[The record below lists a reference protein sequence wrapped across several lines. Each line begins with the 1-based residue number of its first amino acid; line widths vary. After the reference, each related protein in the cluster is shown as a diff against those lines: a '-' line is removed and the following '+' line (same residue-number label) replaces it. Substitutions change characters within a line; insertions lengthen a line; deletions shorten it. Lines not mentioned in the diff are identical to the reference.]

1 MLEFKDGDIILTRGD
16 SVYIDT
22 VILTPCEEVYEP
34 KDRDEVYLYI
44 IKKNEI
50 RNIRKC
56 GRYKQSQNLQP
67 YHWDVPTCVGKRWG
81 QKKKQDAGCKA
92 DGHIKRLNV
101 SKRNKILRNVLKLL
115 TYYDIIIMK
124 REG

>member
-34 KDRDEVYLYI
+34 KDKDEVYLYI

-50 RNIRKC
+50 SRLEEDKEKIV
-56 GRYKQSQNLQP
+56 L
-67 YHWDVPTCVGKRWG
+67 
-81 QKKKQDAGCKA
+81 KKKFVNRKTV
-92 DGHIKRLNV
+92 IKEIDTKFL
-101 SKRNKILRNVLKLL
+101 SKGEYKYKCALIQENGD
-115 TYYDIIIMK
+115 T
-124 REG
+124 

>member
-34 KDRDEVYLYI
+34 KDKDEVYLYI

-50 RNIRKC
+50 SRLEEEKEKVVLKKKFANRKTVIKEIDTNFLSK
-56 GRYKQSQNLQP
+56 GEYRYK
-67 YHWDVPTCVGKRWG
+67 CVLIQENG
-81 QKKKQDAGCKA
+81 D
-92 DGHIKRLNV
+92 
-101 SKRNKILRNVLKLL
+101 
-115 TYYDIIIMK
+115 T
-124 REG
+124 

>member
-34 KDRDEVYLYI
+34 RDKDEVYLYI

-50 RNIRKC
+50 
-56 GRYKQSQNLQP
+56 S
-67 YHWDVPTCVGKRWG
+67 
-81 QKKKQDAGCKA
+81 
-92 DGHIKRLNV
+92 RLEEEKE
-101 SKRNKILRNVLKLL
+101 SIWLAVLFSLF
-115 TYYDIIIMK
+115 
-124 REG
+124 

>member
-34 KDRDEVYLYI
+34 RDKDEVYLYI

-50 RNIRKC
+50 SRLEEEKEKVVLKKKFANRKTVIKEIDTKFLSK
-56 GRYKQSQNLQP
+56 GEYK
-67 YHWDVPTCVGKRWG
+67 YTCV
-81 QKKKQDAGCKA
+81 
-92 DGHIKRLNV
+92 
-101 SKRNKILRNVLKLL
+101 LL
-115 TYYDIIIMK
+115 QENGDT
-124 REG
+124 

>member
-34 KDRDEVYLYI
+34 KDKDEVYLYI

-50 RNIRKC
+50 SRLEEEKEKVVLKKKFANRKTVIKEIDTKFLSK
-56 GRYKQSQNLQP
+56 GKYRYKCVLLQENG
-67 YHWDVPTCVGKRWG
+67 DT
-81 QKKKQDAGCKA
+81 
-92 DGHIKRLNV
+92 
-101 SKRNKILRNVLKLL
+101 
-115 TYYDIIIMK
+115 
-124 REG
+124 

>member
-34 KDRDEVYLYI
+34 KDKDEVYLYI

-50 RNIRKC
+50 SRLEEDKE
-56 GRYKQSQNLQP
+56 KVVL
-67 YHWDVPTCVGKRWG
+67 
-81 QKKKQDAGCKA
+81 KKKFDNRKTV
-92 DGHIKRLNV
+92 IKEIDTKFL
-101 SKRNKILRNVLKLL
+101 SEGEYKYKCVLLQENGD
-115 TYYDIIIMK
+115 T
-124 REG
+124 

>member
-34 KDRDEVYLYI
+34 RDKDEVYLYI

-50 RNIRKC
+50 SRLEEEKE
-56 GRYKQSQNLQP
+56 KVVL
-67 YHWDVPTCVGKRWG
+67 
-81 QKKKQDAGCKA
+81 KKKFANRKTV
-92 DGHIKRLNV
+92 IKEIGTKFL
-101 SKRNKILRNVLKLL
+101 SKGEYKYKCVLIQENGD
-115 TYYDIIIMK
+115 T
-124 REG
+124 

>member
-34 KDRDEVYLYI
+34 KDKDEVYLYI

-50 RNIRKC
+50 SRLEEEKE
-56 GRYKQSQNLQP
+56 KVVL
-67 YHWDVPTCVGKRWG
+67 
-81 QKKKQDAGCKA
+81 KKKFANRKTV
-92 DGHIKRLNV
+92 IKETDTKFLI
-101 SKRNKILRNVLKLL
+101 KGEYKYKCVLLQENGD
-115 TYYDIIIMK
+115 T
-124 REG
+124 